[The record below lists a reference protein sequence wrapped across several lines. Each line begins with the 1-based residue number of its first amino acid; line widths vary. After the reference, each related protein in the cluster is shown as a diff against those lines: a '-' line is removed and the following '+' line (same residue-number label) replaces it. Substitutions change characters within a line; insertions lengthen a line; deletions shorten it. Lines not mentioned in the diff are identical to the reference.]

1 MVERKA
7 TVSRASDRP
16 EFRALLDRISS
27 ITLTE
32 ADLREQRVGFV
43 YGDAPKDSQITK
55 ESVDLI
61 RIGKGAGQKA
71 GLARASGERPA
82 SCTSRRNGPSG
93 GAAPE

>member
-16 EFRALLDRISS
+16 EFRALLDRVSS
-27 ITLTE
+27 IMLTE

-55 ESVDLI
+55 ESVDRI
-61 RIGKGAGQKA
+61 RIGKGA
-71 GLARASGERPA
+71 GLARASGEHPA